1 MFDLIHNNKR
11 LVQIMLAL
19 ITLPFAFWGIESYQ
33 RGSGT
38 AQDLAEVAGQ
48 KITLQEFTQAQRD
61 QQERLRSLLGRNFDA
76 ALLDTPEQRAE
87 LLDGLIQQRLLAV
100 KAVKS
105 NLIVTDAQLREMI
118 IGLPVFQENGQFS
131 KARYDALLRAQ
142 GLSDVTFEA
151 RLRRDVELQQLNAAI
166 ADSSLVAKAQAGRM
180 LAIQGQQRE
189 VSEVVLSFEQF
200 AGEVKLA
207 PDAVKTYYDGH
218 LAEFQL
224 PEQVRAEYI
233 VLSADALAA
242 QETVSEADLRTWY
255 DSNMR
260 GKFEERAAAKKKAE
274 DLLAQLRAAPD
285 KFSELAKQNSQDP
298 GSKDNGGDLGFF
310 ARGAMVKPFE
320 EAVFKL
326 KQGQMSGIVETD
338 FGFHILKL
346 TGIKP
351 AKDGKPEERQASHIL
366 IAAPA
371 AAKDF
376 QAMRADIEKELK
388 KQRLGKKFAEAAE
401 SFTNLAYEQPDSLQP
416 IADKFKLK
424 IQQSG
429 WLNRKAGAA
438 TTGPLNS
445 QKLLDALFSPDS
457 LKSKHNTEVVEGG
470 PDALLVAR
478 VVEHK
483 PAAVRPLDELKAE
496 IAKRLIEQESLALAG
511 KRGAAKY
518 AELQQGKDAGL
529 SWGPAKAVGRDGD
542 GKPAVHPDALKAIF
556 RADTSKLPVYLGVE
570 LRDRGYGIYRISRV
584 IDAPPADAAREKGVQ
599 EQLARQA
606 AQQDYTAYLA
616 NLRAGSKIEINKA
629 NLEKKGP

>member
-1 MFDLIHNNKR
+1 MFDLIHKHKI
-11 LVQIMLAL
+11 LVQVLLAL
-19 ITLPFAFWGIESYQ
+19 MVLPFAFWGIDSYQ
-33 RGSGT
+33 RGTST

-48 KITLQEFTQAQRD
+48 KITLQEFAQAQRD

-76 ALLDTPEQRAE
+76 SLLDTPEQRAE
-87 LLDGLIQQRLLAV
+87 LLDGLIQQRLLAL

-105 NLIVTDAQLREMI
+105 NLAVTDAQLREI
-118 IGLPVFQENGQFS
+118 ITGLPAFQENGQFS

-142 GLSDVTFEA
+142 GMSDVVFEA
-151 RLRRDVELQQLNAAI
+151 RLRRDVELQQLNGAV
-166 ADSSLVAKAQAGRM
+166 ADSSLVAKAQVARM

-189 VSEVVLSFEQF
+189 VSEVLLSYEQF

-224 PEQVRAEYI
+224 PEQVRAEY
-233 VLSADALAA
+233 VLLSADALAA
-242 QETVSEADLRTWY
+242 LETVSEAELHTWY
-255 DSNMR
+255 DSNVR
-260 GKFEERAAAKKKAE
+260 AKFEERAAAKKKAE

-285 KFSELAKQNSQDP
+285 KFAELARQYSQDP

-338 FGFHILKL
+338 FGFHIIKL

-351 AKDGKPEERQASHIL
+351 AKDGEPEQRQASHIL
-366 IAAPA
+366 ITAPA

-401 SFTNLAYEQPDSLQP
+401 AFTNLAYEQPDSLQP

-424 IQQSG
+424 IQQSA
-429 WLNRKAGAA
+429 WLTRRADAAAGV
-438 TTGPLNS
+438 LNN

-457 LKSKHNTEVVEGG
+457 LKSKHNTEVVDGG
-470 PDALLVAR
+470 PDTLLVAR

-483 PAAVRPLDELKAE
+483 PAAVRPLDEVKAE
-496 IAKRLIEQESLALAG
+496 ITKRLIEQESMALAS

-529 SWGPAKAVGRDGD
+529 TWGPAKTIGRD

-556 RADTSKLPVYLGVE
+556 RTDTSKLPVYLGVE
-570 LRDRGYGIYRISRV
+570 LRDRGYGLYRISRV
-584 IDAPPADAAREKGVQ
+584 IDAPPADEAREKSMQ
-599 EQLARQA
+599 DQLARQA
-606 AQQDYTAYLA
+606 AQQDYAAYLGS
-616 NLRAGSKIEINKA
+616 LRAGTKIEINRA